1 MLKSYLDGQPVLR
14 EPQDLRRRGL
24 SFFVSVLAHA
34 GLFLG
39 VLLVYE
45 PIKIHLYQD
54 VRNVIIASPDEIFF
68 PEYWEPSPAAAKAP
82 GETSD
87 SMRRPSAGTVPAVQE
102 AAASETLSNA
112 SNKEALEPAYTSQFQ
127 LRPPP
132 SDSLKLSSGYE
143 LELSLQ
149 EEPRV
154 PFSSQMRQGKTEPGS
169 DISDL
174 AGTDLSGGKLPSYS
188 GSRGPGG
195 RSWLQVQLD
204 QINQEADLSPWA
216 DAVVSIILGNWTVPP
231 SGQYSLIGRVEI
243 AVSIQK
249 NGIVSRSMIQVS
261 SQNSLIDQTA
271 LKAVETSS
279 LPGLPEKYPGDM
291 VQIKLVFALQ

>member
-1 MLKSYLDGQPVLR
+1 MLKSYLDGQPVQQ

-24 SFFVSVLAHA
+24 SFFISVLAHA

-39 VLLVYE
+39 VLLFYE
-45 PIKIHLYQD
+45 PLNIHLYQD
-54 VRNVIIASPDEIFF
+54 VRNVIITSPDEIFF
-68 PEYWEPSPAAAKAP
+68 PEYREPSPAAAPTP
-82 GETSD
+82 GEVSD
-87 SMRRPSAGTVPAVQE
+87 SMRQPPAGTQPAAQE
-102 AAASETLSNA
+102 DTAGEISSNA
-112 SNKEALEPAYTSQFQ
+112 PSKEAREPAYTSQFQ

-132 SDSLKLSSGYE
+132 SESLKLSSGYE

-154 PFSSQMRQGKTEPGS
+154 PFSSQMRQDKAEAES
-169 DISDL
+169 DISGL
-174 AGTDLSGGKLPSYS
+174 AGSDLSSGKLSHYS

-195 RSWLQVQLD
+195 RSWLQAQLD
-204 QINQEADLSPWA
+204 QINQETDLSPWA
-216 DAVVSIILGNWTVPP
+216 DAVVAIVLSNWTVPP

-243 AVSIQK
+243 AVFIQK
-249 NGIVSRSMIQVS
+249 DGMVFRSEIRIS
-261 SQNSLIDQTA
+261 SENSLIDQTA

-279 LPGLPEKYPGDM
+279 LPGLPEEYPGDM